1 MCHTGYDNNTHM
13 SLDTAALQQILIQSG
28 KIKSED
34 LTKWVDEAKSNKRDL
49 ASVVVEEKLL
59 TVEELGGILAKYF
72 QVPFVNLLDKETDQA
87 ALEQIPPEVA
97 KRRRVICYRQ
107 DPKEGLWIATDDPQS
122 NRLFVQ
128 LLSKK
133 NGKPAQLA
141 YTTSASIDQALTN
154 YTVNFQKYFERFLR
168 DDDSFVIRTTVH
180 DPPVKKL
187 VDQLIEVAHEQNASD
202 IHIEPREDDF
212 LVRFRIDG
220 MLHDIFTLPK
230 YLLDRVVTRI
240 KVLSRLRT
248 DQHLAA
254 QDGKMTMMLN
264 DDRLDLRISIIPV
277 AEGEKVVARLLTSK
291 ARSYSLEDLGFSE
304 EALKRITNAYN
315 QSYGMVLSTGPTG
328 SGKTTTMYS
337 ILKLVNTRE
346 RNITSIEDP
355 IEYRL
360 PGANQVQVNTK
371 TNLTF
376 AAGLRSLLR
385 QDPDVIFVGEIRDNE
400 TASIAVNAALTG
412 HLVLSTLH
420 TNNAA
425 TTLPRLFDMEVE
437 PFLVASTVRVIIGQ
451 RLVRKICAHCQT
463 EEQIDI
469 KELTKRLF
477 IEKLPDTLEVKSGK
491 IAIYK
496 GKGCR
501 FCHQTGYLGRIGIY
515 EVLTVSKEIRDLV
528 SKRADSD
535 VIHAQAVKEGMTTM
549 FEDGLQKIIQ
559 GMTTVEEILRVT
571 RTEEIK

>member
-1 MCHTGYDNNTHM
+1 M
-13 SLDTAALQQILIQSG
+13 SIEIAALQQILLQSG
-28 KIKSED
+28 SIKPEELS
-34 LTKWVDEAKSNKRDL
+34 KWVEEAKSNKRDL
-49 ASVVVEEKLL
+49 LSVLIEEQLYKPDD
-59 TVEELGGILAKYF
+59 LGALLAKYF
-72 QVPFVNLLDKETDQA
+72 QVPYVDLRNKEIDQG

-97 KRRRVICYRQ
+97 KRRRAICYRH
-107 DPKEGLWIATDDPQS
+107 DSKEGLWVASDNPQA
-122 NRLFVQ
+122 NRLFIQ
-128 LLSKK
+128 LLAKK
-133 NGKPAQLA
+133 NSMSAQLA
-141 YTTSASIDQALTN
+141 YTLPDSVDQALTH
-154 YTVNFQKYFERFLR
+154 YTIDFQKYFERFLR
-168 DDDSFVIRTTVH
+168 DDDGFVIRTTVH

-187 VDQLIEVAHEQNASD
+187 VDQLIEIAHEQNASD

-254 QDGKMTMMLN
+254 QDGKMTVMIQ
-264 DDRLDLRISIIPV
+264 DDRLDLRISVIPV

-291 ARSYSLEDLGFSE
+291 ARSYSLEDLGFSDS
-304 EALKRITNAYN
+304 ALERIQAAYK
-315 QSYGMVLSTGPTG
+315 QSYGMILTTGPTG
-328 SGKTTTMYS
+328 SGKTTSMYS
-337 ILKLVNTRE
+337 VLKLVNTRE
-346 RNITSIEDP
+346 RNLTSIEDP

-451 RLVRKICAHCQT
+451 RLVRKICVHCQQQ
-463 EEQIDI
+463 EEIDS
-469 KELTKRLF
+469 KEFLKQLF
-477 IEKLPDTLEVKSGK
+477 IDTMPANVEKKSGK
-491 IAIYK
+491 ITISK
-496 GKGCR
+496 GAGCR
-501 FCHQTGYLGRIGIY
+501 FCHQTGYSGRIGIY
-515 EVLTVSKEIRDLV
+515 EVLAVSREIRDLV
-528 SKRADSD
+528 SARADSD
-535 VIHAQAVKEGMTTM
+535 VIHAQAVKEGMVTM
-549 FEDGLQKIIQ
+549 FEDGVEKIMQ
-559 GMTTVEEILRVT
+559 GLTTIEEILRVT
-571 RTEEIK
+571 RTEEVK

>member
-1 MCHTGYDNNTHM
+1 M
-13 SLDTAALQQILIQSG
+13 SLDPAALQQILLKSG
-28 KIKSED
+28 SIKPEE
-34 LTKWVDEAKSNKRDL
+34 LNKWAEEAKSNKRDL
-49 ASVVVEEKLL
+49 GSVLVEEKLL
-59 TVEELGGILAKYF
+59 TLEQLGGILAKYF
-72 QVPFVNLLDKETDQA
+72 QVPFVDLIDKDIDQE

-97 KRRRVICYRQ
+97 KRRRVICFRS
-107 DPKEGLWIATDDPQS
+107 DPKEGLSIATDDPQA

-128 LLSKK
+128 LLAKK
-133 NGKPAQLA
+133 NGKQAQIL
-141 YTTSASIDQALTN
+141 YTTGASIDQALTH

-187 VDQLIEVAHEQNASD
+187 VDQLVEVAHDQNASD

-254 QDGKMTMMLN
+254 QDGKMTMMIN

-291 ARSYSLEDLGFSE
+291 ARSYSLEDLGFGE
-304 EALKRITNAYN
+304 KDLERITNAYK
-315 QSYGMVLSTGPTG
+315 QSYGMILTTGPTG
-328 SGKTTTMYS
+328 SGKTTSMYS
-337 ILKLVNTRE
+337 VLKLVNTRE
-346 RNITSIEDP
+346 LNITSIEDP

-360 PGANQVQVNTK
+360 PGANQVQVNVK

-376 AAGLRSLLR
+376 ADGLRSLLR

-451 RLVRKICAHCQT
+451 RLVRKICAHCQE
-463 EEQIDI
+463 EEQLSVAD
-469 KELTKRLF
+469 LAKRLF
-477 IEKLPDTLEVKSGK
+477 IDKMPANIDVKTGK
-491 IAIYK
+491 VSVFK

-515 EVLTVSKEIRDLV
+515 EVLSISKTIRDLV
-528 SKRADSD
+528 TKRADSD
-535 VIHAQAVKEGMTTM
+535 QIHEQAVKEGMTTM
-549 FEDGLQKIIQ
+549 FEDGVQKVLQ
-559 GMTTVEEILRVT
+559 GMTTIEEVLRVT
-571 RTEEIK
+571 RTDEIK

>member
-1 MCHTGYDNNTHM
+1 M
-13 SLDTAALQQILIQSG
+13 SLDPAALQQILLKSG
-28 KIKSED
+28 SIKPEE
-34 LTKWVDEAKSNKRDL
+34 LNKWAEEAKSNKRDL
-49 ASVVVEEKLL
+49 GSVLVEEKLL
-59 TVEELGGILAKYF
+59 TLEQLGGILAKYF
-72 QVPFVNLLDKETDQA
+72 QVPFVDLIDKDIDQE

-97 KRRRVICYRQ
+97 KRRRVICFRS
-107 DPKEGLWIATDDPQS
+107 DPKEGLSIATDDPQA

-128 LLSKK
+128 LLAKK
-133 NGKPAQLA
+133 NGKQAQIL
-141 YTTSASIDQALTN
+141 YTTGASIDQALTH

-187 VDQLIEVAHEQNASD
+187 VDQLVEVAHDQNASD

-254 QDGKMTMMLN
+254 QDGKMTMMIN

-291 ARSYSLEDLGFSE
+291 ARSYSLEDLGFGE
-304 EALKRITNAYN
+304 KDLERITNAYK
-315 QSYGMVLSTGPTG
+315 QSYGMILTTGPTG
-328 SGKTTTMYS
+328 SGKTTSMYS
-337 ILKLVNTRE
+337 VLKLVNTRE
-346 RNITSIEDP
+346 LNITSIEDP

-360 PGANQVQVNTK
+360 PGANQVQVNVK

-376 AAGLRSLLR
+376 ADGLRSLLR

-451 RLVRKICAHCQT
+451 RLVRKICAHCQE
-463 EEQIDI
+463 EEQLSVAD
-469 KELTKRLF
+469 LAKRLF
-477 IEKLPDTLEVKSGK
+477 IDKMPANIDVKTGK
-491 IAIYK
+491 VSVFK

-515 EVLTVSKEIRDLV
+515 EVLSISKAIRDLV
-528 SKRADSD
+528 TKRADSD
-535 VIHAQAVKEGMTTM
+535 QIHEQAVKEGMTTM
-549 FEDGLQKIIQ
+549 FEDGVQKVLQ
-559 GMTTVEEILRVT
+559 GMTTIEEVLRVT
-571 RTEEIK
+571 RTDEIK

>member
-1 MCHTGYDNNTHM
+1 M
-13 SLDTAALQQILIQSG
+13 SLDPAALQQILLKSG
-28 KIKSED
+28 SIKPEE
-34 LTKWVDEAKSNKRDL
+34 LNKWAEEAKSNKRDL
-49 ASVVVEEKLL
+49 GSVLVEEKLL
-59 TVEELGGILAKYF
+59 TLEQLGGILAKYF
-72 QVPFVNLLDKETDQA
+72 QVPFVDLIDKDIDQE

-97 KRRRVICYRQ
+97 KRRRVICFRS
-107 DPKEGLWIATDDPQS
+107 DPKEGLSIATDDPQA

-128 LLSKK
+128 LLAKK
-133 NGKPAQLA
+133 NGKQAQIL
-141 YTTSASIDQALTN
+141 YTTGASIDQALTH

-187 VDQLIEVAHEQNASD
+187 VDQLVEVAHDQNASD

-254 QDGKMTMMLN
+254 QDGKMTMMIN

-291 ARSYSLEDLGFSE
+291 ARSYSLEDLGFGE
-304 EALKRITNAYN
+304 KDLERITNAYK
-315 QSYGMVLSTGPTG
+315 QSYGMILTTGPTG
-328 SGKTTTMYS
+328 SGKTTSMYS
-337 ILKLVNTRE
+337 VLKLVNTRE
-346 RNITSIEDP
+346 LNITSIEDP

-360 PGANQVQVNTK
+360 PGANQVQVNVK

-376 AAGLRSLLR
+376 ADGLRSLLR

-451 RLVRKICAHCQT
+451 RLVRKICAHCQ
-463 EEQIDI
+463 EEERLSAAD
-469 KELTKRLF
+469 LAKRLF
-477 IEKLPDTLEVKSGK
+477 IDKMPANIDVKTGK
-491 IAIYK
+491 VSVFK

-515 EVLTVSKEIRDLV
+515 EVLSISKTIRDLV
-528 SKRADSD
+528 TKRADSD
-535 VIHAQAVKEGMTTM
+535 QIHEQAVKEGMTTM
-549 FEDGLQKIIQ
+549 FEDGVQKVLQ
-559 GMTTVEEILRVT
+559 GMTTIEEVLRVT
-571 RTEEIK
+571 RTDEIK

>member
-1 MCHTGYDNNTHM
+1 M
-13 SLDTAALQQILIQSG
+13 SLDVAALHQILLKSG
-28 KIKSED
+28 SIKPEE
-34 LTKWVDEAKSNKRDL
+34 LNKWAEEAKSNKRDL

-59 TVEELGGILAKYF
+59 TLEQLGGILAKYF
-72 QVPFVNLLDKETDQA
+72 QVPFVDLIDKDIDQE

-97 KRRRVICYRQ
+97 KRRRVICYRS
-107 DPKEGLWIATDDPQS
+107 DPKEGLWIATDDPQA

-128 LLSKK
+128 LLAKK
-133 NGKPAQLA
+133 NGKQAQIS
-141 YTTSASIDQALTN
+141 YTTAASIDQALTH

-187 VDQLIEVAHEQNASD
+187 VDQLIEVAHDQNASD

-291 ARSYSLEDLGFSE
+291 ARSYSLEDLGFGE
-304 EALKRITNAYN
+304 KDLERITNAYK
-315 QSYGMVLSTGPTG
+315 QSYGMILTTGPTG
-328 SGKTTTMYS
+328 SGKTTSMYS
-337 ILKLVNTRE
+337 VLKLVNTRE
-346 RNITSIEDP
+346 LNITSIEDP

-360 PGANQVQVNTK
+360 PGANQVQVNVK

-376 AAGLRSLLR
+376 ADGLRSLLR

-451 RLVRKICAHCQT
+451 RLVRKICAHCQ
-463 EEQIDI
+463 EEE
-469 KELTKRLF
+469 ELSLGDLAKRLF
-477 IEKLPDTLEVKSGK
+477 IEKMPANIEAKSGK
-491 IAIYK
+491 VSTFK

-515 EVLTVSKEIRDLV
+515 EVLTISKAIRDLV
-528 SKRADSD
+528 TKRADSD
-535 VIHAQAVKEGMTTM
+535 LIHDQAVKEGMTTM
-549 FEDGLQKIIQ
+549 FEDGVQKILQ
-559 GMTTVEEILRVT
+559 GMTTIEEVLRVT
-571 RTEEIK
+571 RTDEIK